1 MFSVIKND
9 KHSKARIGVLNL
21 PHGKV
26 DTPCFMPVGT
36 LGAMKGLKHAV
47 LEKLGCNLMLANT
60 YHLYLRPGIKT
71 IEKYGSLHN
80 FTTWNKNFL
89 TDSGGFQVFSLS
101 SLRKIDLKGVH
112 FKSHLDGSYHYFT
125 PEGVFAMQEI
135 FGSDIIM
142 PLDICSSYGID
153 YNEANLYTNITTNWA
168 RSTVNSYKHKK
179 EGYSGFLFLIT
190 QGNFFKDLRKRSI
203 NDILELDSPGIAIG
217 GISVG
222 EPREKYLEILEYSSL
237 LIPKEKPRYVMG
249 IGTPHYILDAI
260 YYGIDIFDC
269 VNPARI
275 ARHGSLLTDNGIMRI
290 GKEEYKNDTSR
301 VEKNCD
307 CTLCTRYSRGY
318 LRHLIKSK
326 ELFGIILA
334 SEHNINYMFRLISK
348 IRTAI
353 LNDNFLNFRTAYL
366 RKYEEGNLDE

>member
-1 MFSVIKND
+1 M
-9 KHSKARIGVLNL
+9 
-21 PHGKV
+21 
-26 DTPCFMPVGT
+26 
-36 LGAMKGLKHAV
+36 
-47 LEKLGCNLMLANT
+47 
-60 YHLYLRPGIKT
+60 
-71 IEKYGSLHN
+71 
-80 FTTWNKNFL
+80 
-89 TDSGGFQVFSLS
+89 FSLS
-101 SLRKIDLKGVH
+101 GLRKIDLKGVH

-168 RSTVNSYKHKK
+168 SSTFKAYKNKK
-179 EGYSGFLFLIT
+179 EGYNGLLFLIT

-290 GKEEYKNDTSR
+290 GRKEYKDDTSP
-301 VEKNCD
+301 VEKN
-307 CTLCTRYSRGY
+307 
-318 LRHLIKSK
+318 
-326 ELFGIILA
+326 
-334 SEHNINYMFRLISK
+334 
-348 IRTAI
+348 
-353 LNDNFLNFRTAYL
+353 
-366 RKYEEGNLDE
+366 

>member
-9 KHSKARIGVLNL
+9 KHSNARVGFLNL
-21 PHGKV
+21 PHGRV

-47 LEKLGCNLMLANT
+47 LEKLECNLMLANT

-71 IEKYGSLHN
+71 IEKYGGLHN

-101 SLRKIDLKGVH
+101 GLRKIDLKGVH

-168 RSTVNSYKHKK
+168 RSTFKAYKNKK
-179 EGYSGFLFLIT
+179 EGCNGLLFLIT

-290 GKEEYKNDTSR
+290 GRKKYKDDTSP
-301 VEKNCD
+301 VEKNCG

-334 SEHNINYMFRLISK
+334 SEHNIHYMFRLISK

-353 LNDNFLNFRTAYL
+353 LNDNFLNFRTSYL
-366 RKYEEGNLDE
+366 KKYEEGNFDE

>member
-9 KHSKARIGVLNL
+9 KHSNARVGFLNL
-21 PHGKV
+21 PHGRV

-47 LEKLGCNLMLANT
+47 LEKLECNLMLANT

-71 IEKYGSLHN
+71 IEKYGGLHN

-101 SLRKIDLKGVH
+101 GLRKIDLKGVH

-168 RSTVNSYKHKK
+168 SSTFKAYKNKK
-179 EGYSGFLFLIT
+179 EGYNGLLFLIT

-290 GKEEYKNDTSR
+290 GRKEYKDDTSP
-301 VEKNCD
+301 VEKK
-307 CTLCTRYSRGY
+307 LWLYFVY
-318 LRHLIKSK
+318 KIFK
-326 ELFGIILA
+326 GI
-334 SEHNINYMFRLISK
+334 FKTFDK
-348 IRTAI
+348 I
-353 LNDNFLNFRTAYL
+353 
-366 RKYEEGNLDE
+366 